1 MSDRSRKSNARQP
14 KPTPASDPVTKPGH
28 GDAAPKPSGG
38 GWTSHLD
45 FQRLAA
51 GIVLLGVSLYLL
63 IAQTTAPA
71 GSDTSLLS
79 GPMGQALNIGGIVAG
94 AWVLWTAWRR

>member
-1 MSDRSRKSNARQP
+1 MSDRPGKTDKP
-14 KPTPASDPVTKPGH
+14 KADAPVPTPAGS
-28 GDAAPKPSGG
+28 G
-38 GWTSHLD
+38 GWTSRID

-63 IAQTTAPA
+63 IAQGTAPA

-79 GPMGQALNIGGIVAG
+79 GPMGMALNIGGIVAG